1 MSTLLGFLSQLVKVG
16 KLMSRS
22 VTAGAAKEKAHIVEK
37 NPQGIIP
44 SEQIIPFPERLKEV
58 IGDDSARGLALRCN
72 LDPKTIRNYLAG
84 KQYPTLD
91 RLALIA
97 EASGRSISWLAT
109 GDSTNTHCSAP
120 DIDGNIKV
128 PEYDI
133 QAAAGCGSFVDCEVK
148 VGEFSFPEAWL
159 RQKKLYGYKL
169 CVISAWGDSMEPSIQ
184 HEDSLLLKLLEES
197 EKAAYDGVYV
207 LRLDGMLLVKRM
219 KYSMK
224 EQGHYIISDNPDYDT
239 MFVCNDEFDDR
250 ISIIGSVAG
259 TIFKHTLQ
267 HKPTQ

>member
-1 MSTLLGFLSQLVKVG
+1 MSKLV
-16 KLMSRS
+16 
-22 VTAGAAKEKAHIVEK
+22 AARVSGEKTHNEEK

-44 SEQIIPFPERLKEV
+44 SQQIIPFPERLKEI
-58 IGDDSARGLALRCN
+58 IGSDSARALALKCN

-97 EASGRSISWLAT
+97 EASGRTINWLAT
-109 GDSTNTHCSAP
+109 GDSATPTIAAP
-120 DIDGNIKV
+120 DISGNIRV
-128 PEYDI
+128 PEYDV
-133 QAAAGCGSFVDCEVK
+133 QASAGAGSFINNEVK

-159 RQKKLYGYKL
+159 RQKKLYGHKL

-184 HEDSLLLKLLEES
+184 HEDSLLLKLLDTS

-207 LRLDGMLLVKRM
+207 LKLDGMLLVKRM

-224 EQGHYIISDNPDYDT
+224 DQGHYIISDNPDYDT
-239 MFVCNDEFDDR
+239 MFVPNGEFDER
-250 ISIIGSVAG
+250 IQIIGMVAG
-259 TIFKHTLQ
+259 TVFKHVLQ
-267 HKPTQ
+267 LKVTP

>member
-1 MSTLLGFLSQLVKVG
+1 MNTSLED
-16 KLMSRS
+16 
-22 VTAGAAKEKAHIVEK
+22 EKSLIATK
-37 NPQGIIP
+37 NTKGIIQA
-44 SEQIIPFPERLKEV
+44 ELIIPFSKRLNDT
-58 IGDDSARGLALRCN
+58 IGGKSVRAFSRICGLSDKTLRDY
-72 LDPKTIRNYLAG
+72 LSGKT
-84 KQYPTLD
+84 YPTLD

-97 EASGRSISWLAT
+97 DASGQSINWLAT
-109 GDSTNTHCSAP
+109 GNNENPNIAAL
-120 DIDGNIKV
+120 DINGNIRV
-128 PEYDI
+128 PEYDV

-239 MFVCNDEFDDR
+239 MFVRNDEFDDR
-250 ISIIGSVAG
+250 IEIIGSVAG
-259 TIFKHTLQ
+259 TVFKHTLQ
-267 HKPTQ
+267 HKIIQ

>member
-1 MSTLLGFLSQLVKVG
+1 MSKPVAVGSSTEKPLS
-16 KLMSRS
+16 
-22 VTAGAAKEKAHIVEK
+22 EEK
-37 NPQGIIP
+37 NPNGIIP
-44 SEQIIPFPERLKEV
+44 SQQIILFPERLKEI
-58 IGDDSARGLALRCN
+58 IGHDSARALALKCN

-97 EASGRSISWLAT
+97 EASDRSINWLAT
-109 GDSTNTHCSAP
+109 GNNETPNIATL
-120 DIDGNIKV
+120 DINGNIRV
-128 PEYDI
+128 PEYDV

-219 KYSMK
+219 KYSMMD
-224 EQGHYIISDNPDYDT
+224 QGHHIISDNPDYDT
-239 MFVCNDEFDDR
+239 MFVPNDEFDGR
-250 ISIIGSVAG
+250 IEIIGSVAG
-259 TIFKHTLQ
+259 TVFKHTLQ
-267 HKPTQ
+267 HKVTQ